1 MNDWKQAWWLT
12 RSEWSKDRY
21 QWLWSAMFMIYVGA
35 MGGVMLYGQRE
46 ESALNI
52 ISDSYFLLMIPFQGF
67 IFSRRSFRYIQEDS
81 YTQML
86 TYYRRLPIS
95 AETVM
100 WGRIQQALLAFIYN
114 GIFYYGALYVSV
126 MHLEGFRWDQYLA
139 FALTCTGYGVLITG
153 FYIFGEFLHTG
164 KKYLLIS
171 MLFVPVI
178 VLIAIFI
185 RIMGGNGLQYAIE
198 ISKTWGLL
206 SPFMWGSL
214 ILGFAVLWLL
224 SRLTL
229 RKLSK
234 RDLS

>member
-46 ESALNI
+46 ESALNT

-100 WGRIQQALLAFIYN
+100 WGRIQQALLAFIFN

-126 MHLEGFRWDQYLA
+126 MHLEGFRSQVKNI
-139 FALTCTGYGVLITG
+139 C
-153 FYIFGEFLHTG
+153 
-164 KKYLLIS
+164 
-171 MLFVPVI
+171 
-178 VLIAIFI
+178 
-185 RIMGGNGLQYAIE
+185 
-198 ISKTWGLL
+198 
-206 SPFMWGSL
+206 
-214 ILGFAVLWLL
+214 
-224 SRLTL
+224 
-229 RKLSK
+229 
-234 RDLS
+234 